1 MSMSLRQHGHP
12 AATGETAGRPVNY
25 TIRLARDED
34 ADAISAVVIRT
45 LRETNAK
52 DYAKEIIER
61 IDW

>member
-1 MSMSLRQHGHP
+1 M
-12 AATGETAGRPVNY
+12 NY